1 MRFSVLR
8 NMLLKSQDLYNY
20 PILEPRRSDR
30 GGYRKNYSVIFS
42 IRFKK
47 VVIGQSQNMDF
58 CVFQKFPAH
67 MRKRTCCV
75 MLLKMKHFSQAN
87 IFEDL

>member
-30 GGYRKNYSVIFS
+30 GGVSKKLQCHFFDSVQKSCDWSVSKHGFLC
-42 IRFKK
+42 FLK
-47 VVIGQSQNMDF
+47 VSG
-58 CVFQKFPAH
+58 AY
-67 MRKRTCCV
+67 
-75 MLLKMKHFSQAN
+75 A
-87 IFEDL
+87 